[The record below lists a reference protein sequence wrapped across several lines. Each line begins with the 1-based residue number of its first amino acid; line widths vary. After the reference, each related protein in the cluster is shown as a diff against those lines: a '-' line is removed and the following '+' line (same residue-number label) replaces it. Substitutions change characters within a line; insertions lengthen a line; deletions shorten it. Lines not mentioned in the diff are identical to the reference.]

1 MRAVF
6 QRPSRTTIKRP
17 LGKPPKWMVR
27 KHQLEAWQTFSDE
40 VPWLNHSHR
49 ALVGIASE
57 IRRRLIA
64 GEEVSVNRPIFF
76 GSVWGKWA
84 QRRLTRRKSHYR
96 KIRTTRTLPIN
107 TSPDLV
113 SRVEI
118 RAVCPLGIRIYACE
132 RVWSPRWT
140 TKITSISMLPPLSE
154 NGHQSGVNALAPP
167 TARI

>member
-1 MRAVF
+1 MPPRRTPLAKAKATG
-6 QRPSRTTIKRP
+6 QDKNHASRFKDRREPQSKGP

-57 IRRRLIA
+57 ICGRLIA
-64 GEEVSVNRPIFF
+64 GEEVSVNGLNLLRLC
-76 GSVWGKWA
+76 WGKWA
-84 QRRLTRRKSHYR
+84 QRRLTRRKSHCR

-113 SRVEI
+113 SQVEI
-118 RAVCPLGIRIYACE
+118 HAISPLGIRDI
-132 RVWSPRWT
+132 R
-140 TKITSISMLPPLSE
+140 M
-154 NGHQSGVNALAPP
+154 
-167 TARI
+167 